1 MTGNAIRPVII
12 IADPVNDKKS
22 LTLDELVGAS
32 QKIRRYYSAP
42 LKLLVITGDD
52 KAMALN
58 WVRKTGLDGIIIQV
72 PGLTGYHGEIYKT
85 VFSEI
90 LREMNAAYICLPHTS
105 WGMELAPALAMRLDA
120 DCITAVVEITGQ
132 KGPLLFSRFICNAK
146 RIAKMTSEADTTVLT
161 VQPGAFS
168 AEKSEATG
176 QASIELRTMKATPR
190 HVKSDRIAPPVAQ
203 DTNLA
208 QARVIVAAGNGI
220 EKQENLALIRQLAA
234 CFQKAAVAGSR
245 IVCDRGWLGHG
256 CQVGVT
262 GMTVA
267 PNLYIA
273 CGISGAI
280 QHVSGMDASKTVIA
294 INKDANAAIFNA
306 ADLSIVA
313 DLALFIPAFIK
324 ICQQEK

>member
-1 MTGNAIRPVII
+1 MTIDAIRPVII
-12 IADPVNDKKS
+12 IADSFNEKKS
-22 LTLDELVGAS
+22 VALGTLVGAA
-32 QKIRRYYSAP
+32 QKIRKCYSAP
-42 LKLLVITGDD
+42 IKLLVITGDD
-52 KAMALN
+52 KAMTMN

-105 WGMELAPALAMRLDA
+105 WGMELAPTLAIRLNA
-120 DCITAVVEITGQ
+120 DCITAVVAITGQ
-132 KGPLLFSRFICNAK
+132 KGPPLFSRLICNAK
-146 RIAKMTSEADTTVLT
+146 RIAKIKSLVDTTVLT

-168 AEKSEATG
+168 AEKKDAVR

-190 HVKSDRIAPPVAQ
+190 HIKSDRITPPLAQ
-203 DTNLA
+203 DTDIGR
-208 QARVIVAAGNGI
+208 ARVIVAAGSGI
-220 EKQENLALIRQLAA
+220 EKQEALTLIRQLAT

-245 IVCDRGWLGHG
+245 IVCDRGWLGYG

-267 PNLYIA
+267 PKLYIA
-273 CGISGAI
+273 CGISGAA
-280 QHVSGMDASKTVIA
+280 QHVSGMDTSGTVIA
-294 INKDANAAIFNA
+294 INKDPNAAIFNS
-306 ADLSIVA
+306 ADLGIVA

-324 ICQQEK
+324 ICQQGE

>member
-1 MTGNAIRPVII
+1 MTVDAIRPVIL
-12 IADPVNDKKS
+12 IADSFNDQKS
-22 LTLDELVGAS
+22 IALDELMGAA
-32 QKIRRYYSAP
+32 QKIRRCYSAP

-85 VFSEI
+85 VFSKT

-120 DCITAVVEITGQ
+120 DCITAVVAITDQ
-132 KGPLLFSRFICNAK
+132 KGPPLFSRLICNAK
-146 RIAKMTSEADTTVLT
+146 RIVIMTSEADTTVLT
-161 VQPGAFS
+161 IQPGAFS

-176 QASIELRTMKATPR
+176 QPSIELRTMKATPR
-190 HVKSDRIAPPVAQ
+190 YIKSDRIAPPVAQ

-208 QARVIVAAGNGI
+208 LARVIVAAGNGI
-220 EKQENLALIRQLAA
+220 EKQENLALLRELAG

-267 PNLYIA
+267 PKLYIA
-273 CGISGAI
+273 CGISGAA
-280 QHVSGMDASKTVIA
+280 QHVSGMNTSGTVIA
-294 INKDANAAIFNA
+294 INKDTNAAIFNA
-306 ADLSIVA
+306 ADLGIVA
-313 DLALFIPAFIK
+313 DLTLFIPAFIK